1 MLKRALWAALFVA
14 VGAYAQEVSVQGP
27 DLLAGKADARLAAL
41 GREAAA
47 SGKTVVVNAPKYW
60 QKQIAA
66 KIHAG
71 GKVEVRFND
80 SFFENV
86 LVRVEDKPVAR
97 PEPRAVAETKP
108 QPRPEPKPVAK
119 PAPKPAPVTQDPGPI
134 AAPAPAVAQAP
145 TPQPAPAAAPMPAP
159 AQAAV
164 AAAPAPTAAPT
175 PAPAPAPKPVAAPA
189 PQPAP
194 GADVAAIRRGFEQ
207 NLNEGRSAKG
217 ELQETE
223 LLVGDT
229 VFVNGPVRAVVR
241 RGGLNNDLFWLT
253 GAVDLERVQYRPLGN
268 DRYEL
273 IERITANTPV
283 EHRSATVSR
292 TFAAAVPAAGAAAR
306 AQLEKL
312 YNEGRSIGQTLA
324 KSGLRNGDTI
334 YTGDGAA
341 VVVRR
346 DGTFR
351 LRYWLE
357 GQIDLGQAALKAL
370 GGNAY
375 QVVGSRVE

>member
-1 MLKRALWAALFVA
+1 MLKRALWAALLVA
-14 VGAYAQEVSVQGP
+14 AGAYAQEVAVQGP

-47 SGKTVVVNAPKYW
+47 SDKVVVVNAPKYW
-60 QKQIAA
+60 QSQVAA
-66 KIHAG
+66 KIRAG
-71 GKVEVRFND
+71 GKAEIRFND

-86 LVRVEDKPVAR
+86 LVRVEDKSAAREEPKAAAESR
-97 PEPRAVAETKP
+97 PEPRSE
-108 QPRPEPKPVAK
+108 PRPAAK
-119 PAPKPAPVTQDPGPI
+119 PAARPAPVTQDPGPI
-134 AAPAPAVAQAP
+134 AAPAPAPAVAETPAP
-145 TPQPAPAAAPMPAP
+145 EPAPAAQPAAAAPLPTLPPAPAPAPAAAPKSVAP
-159 AQAAV
+159 AAPV
-164 AAAPAPTAAPT
+164 AAAL
-175 PAPAPAPKPVAAPA
+175 
-189 PQPAP
+189 PAP

-207 NLNEGRSAKG
+207 NLNEGKPAKG

-241 RGGLNNDLFWLT
+241 RGALHNDLFWL
-253 GAVDLERVQYRPLGN
+253 GGSADMERVQYRPIGG

-273 IERITANTPV
+273 TDRITANTPV
-283 EHRSATVSR
+283 EHRSSAGSQR
-292 TFAAAVPAAGAAAR
+292 LAAAIPAANSPVR
-306 AQLEKL
+306 AELEKR
-312 YNEGRSIGQTLA
+312 YNDGRSIGDSVGKA
-324 KSGLRNGDTI
+324 GLRNGDLV
-334 YTGDGAA
+334 YTGQGAA

-346 DGTFR
+346 DGSLR

-357 GQIDLGQAALKAL
+357 GQIDLGQPALKKL